1 MNINNSIWVLCVLF
15 HSTKQHFTGS
25 GACRDKVSMCY
36 TYDPIICVVYRSW
49 AEVQCACFC
58 KTHNHGLSAAPN
70 QAILTPPTIRTSH
83 HVTPPTIRTP
93 HFLTPSTSP
102 YHVTNSVPSSISCFT
117 CEDYL
122 TFRCKSFATECVN
135 TCMIRY
141 RDGKL
146 ESKCTMDL
154 ECRNSQ
160 QNEFL
165 HFGSSTRCCRT
176 NDCVTETIQQAI
188 RNHQTQTGSQSSSA
202 VAMSSSSATQP
213 LPVTTKPATESTTTS
228 TTGTTLKS
236 TTVRTTLKTT
246 PVKSTSYKSTVD
258 SKTSSSPVATSTAK
272 TWSFVTIPI
281 GRRRRLINTKT

>member
-1 MNINNSIWVLCVLF
+1 
-15 HSTKQHFTGS
+15 
-25 GACRDKVSMCY
+25 MCY

-58 KTHNHGLSAAPN
+58 KTHNHGTVFVNCSTHTKLFNMFKKNTSFKTIISDYCFQGLSAAPN
-70 QAILTPPTIRTSH
+70 QATLTPPTIRTPH

-146 ESKCTMDL
+146 ESKCTMVSL
-154 ECRNSQ
+154 
-160 QNEFL
+160 
-165 HFGSSTRCCRT
+165 
-176 NDCVTETIQQAI
+176 
-188 RNHQTQTGSQSSSA
+188 
-202 VAMSSSSATQP
+202 
-213 LPVTTKPATESTTTS
+213 TTTIKI
-228 TTGTTLKS
+228 L
-236 TTVRTTLKTT
+236 
-246 PVKSTSYKSTVD
+246 Y
-258 SKTSSSPVATSTAK
+258 
-272 TWSFVTIPI
+272 
-281 GRRRRLINTKT
+281 